1 MENAKMVTIDGQD
14 YELDKIPEEVRSL
27 IVLFGRAQEKLN
39 DARNDLSIYDAACA
53 SYAGLISAKMKAY
66 NESSDAEIVVE

>member
-1 MENAKMVTIDGQD
+1 MDSTKMVTIDGQE
-14 YELDKIPEEVRSL
+14 YELEAIPEEVRNL
-27 IVLFGRAQEKLN
+27 IVLFSRAQEKLN

-66 NESSDAEIVVE
+66 NESADAEIVSE

>member
-1 MENAKMVTIDGQD
+1 MENAKMVTIDGQE
-14 YELDKIPEEVRSL
+14 YELDQIPEEVRNL

-53 SYAGLISAKMKAY
+53 SYAGLISAKMKAH
-66 NESSDAEIVVE
+66 NKSSDAEIVVE

>member
-14 YELDKIPEEVRSL
+14 YELDKIPEEVRNL

>member
-14 YELDKIPEEVRSL
+14 YELDQVPEEVRNL

-39 DARNDLSIYDAACA
+39 EARNDLSIYDAACA

-66 NESSDAEIVVE
+66 NKSSDAEIVVE

>member
-1 MENAKMVTIDGQD
+1 MENTKMVTIDGQE
-14 YELDKIPEEVRSL
+14 YELDKIPEEVRNL

>member
-1 MENAKMVTIDGQD
+1 MENAKMVTIDGQE
-14 YELDKIPEEVRSL
+14 YELDQIPEEIRNL

-66 NESSDAEIVVE
+66 NNSSDAEIVVE